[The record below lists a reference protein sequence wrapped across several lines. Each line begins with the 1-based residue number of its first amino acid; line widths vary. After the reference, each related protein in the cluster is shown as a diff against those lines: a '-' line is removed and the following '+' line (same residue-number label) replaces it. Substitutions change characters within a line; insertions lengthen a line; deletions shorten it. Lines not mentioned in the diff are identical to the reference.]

1 VASSSRKLVLVALLD
16 KEKQR
21 FNREY
26 ANGQRNPIR
35 AAEDAFDPE
44 NVQVLV
50 SALDEACARLRRLN
64 NIRLERLRHS
74 SHLPHS
80 DEVRKDIAKRIMMM
94 AKRGGKDEHA
104 LAVDAV
110 QFVTA
115 KYKQLSESRVS
126 SETTKE
132 EP

>member
-1 VASSSRKLVLVALLD
+1 MANVLQFVPP
-16 KEKQR
+16 R
-21 FNREY
+21 T
-26 ANGQRNPIR
+26 
-35 AAEDAFDPE
+35 AFDPE

-50 SALDEACARLRRLN
+50 SALDEACARLRRFN